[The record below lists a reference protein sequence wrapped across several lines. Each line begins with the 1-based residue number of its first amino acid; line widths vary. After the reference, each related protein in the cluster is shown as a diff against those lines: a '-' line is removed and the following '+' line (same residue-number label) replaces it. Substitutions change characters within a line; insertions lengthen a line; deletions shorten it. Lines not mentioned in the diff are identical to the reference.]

1 MKNIHIAAA
10 LFSFKNEKQIFEN
23 IRGAKIKNCCK
34 GSISVFQQPFPVS
47 YIPLC
52 LKNENK
58 NKSAEMFVT
67 VIEKRQVEKSISILS
82 HIFPPIYSTFRK
94 ERDASVRT

>member
-10 LFSFKNEKQIFEN
+10 LFSFKKEKQIFEN
-23 IRGAKIKNCCK
+23 IRGTKIKNCCK
-34 GSISVFQQPFPVS
+34 GSISVFHRSFPVS

-58 NKSAEMFVT
+58 NKSAKMLYT

-82 HIFPPIYSTFRK
+82 HFFPHR
-94 ERDASVRT
+94 